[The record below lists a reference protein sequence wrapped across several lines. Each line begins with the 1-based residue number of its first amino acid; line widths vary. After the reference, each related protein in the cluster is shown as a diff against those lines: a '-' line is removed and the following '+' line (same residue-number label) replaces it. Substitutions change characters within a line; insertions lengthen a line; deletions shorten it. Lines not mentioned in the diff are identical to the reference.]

1 MEIVVSREF
10 RQDFGEVDETIITYM
25 EGHGFRGSAAGAG
38 SGTRDLTFEFEETPN
53 ATTLA
58 RLQQELQTLTDDT
71 SLSVKLNE

>member
-38 SGTRDLTFEFEETPN
+38 TRDLAFEFEETPN

-71 SLSVKLNE
+71 SLP